1 MWKTKGKK
9 NSALC
14 DHDSVYFYIIVIQD
28 DAPEDS
34 ETEEHQT
41 GSGFSSD
48 ECEIL
53 NNQVATQ
60 LKDGEEN
67 AEVEVRIYVNFT
79 GKEQYVHCVV
89 TIKNILYYCNPE

>member
-1 MWKTKGKK
+1 MHCVITIQ
-9 NSALC
+9 
-14 DHDSVYFYIIVIQD
+14 YFFYIIVIQD
-28 DAPEDS
+28 DASETS
-34 ETEEHQT
+34 ETEKYEM

-53 NNQVATQ
+53 NNQVAIQ

-79 GKEQYVHCVV
+79 EKKQNVNCVA

>member
-1 MWKTKGKK
+1 M
-9 NSALC
+9 C
-14 DHDSVYFYIIVIQD
+14 DHDSAYFYIIVIQD
-28 DAPEDS
+28 DASEAS

-41 GSGFSSD
+41 GSRFRSD

-79 GKEQYVHCVV
+79 ERKQDVHCVA